1 MRQSRIGIRHLR
13 CAIGVADAGGFRAAA
28 EMLGIAQ
35 PAITKTIRDMEE
47 DLGFEI
53 FERGPK
59 AVSLTA
65 PGRRFIEDAR
75 QSLAQFE
82 RTIRA
87 ARRNET
93 GSHGHVIIGY
103 SALASSGHISD
114 GLRGFE
120 ALCPGVQIEMH
131 VLSTDTMMRQLAG
144 GEIDAGFLLSHETV
158 AHPAISQLPVW
169 SSPIGLVLPRDA
181 PDPDFETLSGAP
193 FVMGLRENWRAYRLL
208 LDRLCAE
215 AGLVPQVTEEVWD
228 VQVLFQRV
236 AEGRGYTLY
245 PMDAAPALPASL
257 RMLALSRLRGSLTI
271 SMAWNHVAD
280 TALLRSFRAQFGREE
295 TAQMAR

>member
-35 PAITKTIRDMEE
+35 PAITKTVRDMEE
-47 DLGFEI
+47 DLGFAI

-65 PGRRFIEDAR
+65 PGQRFVEDAR

-93 GSHGHVIIGY
+93 GTHGHIIIGY
-103 SALASSGHISD
+103 SALASSGQISQ
-114 GLRGFE
+114 GLGAFE

-131 VLSTDTMMRQLAG
+131 VLSTDSMMRQLAS
-144 GEIDAGFLLSHETV
+144 GEIDAGFLLNHETV
-158 AHPAISQLPVW
+158 THPAISQMPVW
-169 SSPIGLVLPRDA
+169 SSPIGLVLPRESSA
-181 PDPDFETLSGAP
+181 PDFEALTGAP

-208 LDRLCAE
+208 LDRLCDH
-215 AGLVPQVTEEVWD
+215 AGLAPAVAEEVWD

-245 PMDAAPALPASL
+245 PMDAAPALSASL
-257 RMLALSRLRGSLTI
+257 RMIALPQMREALTI

-280 TALLRSFRAQFGREE
+280 TALLRSFRAQFGRNE
-295 TAQMAR
+295 ALAPA